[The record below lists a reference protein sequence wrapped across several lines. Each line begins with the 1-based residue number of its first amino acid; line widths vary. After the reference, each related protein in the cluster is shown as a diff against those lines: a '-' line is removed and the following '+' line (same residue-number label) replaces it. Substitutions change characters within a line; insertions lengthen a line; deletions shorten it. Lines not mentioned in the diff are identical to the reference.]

1 MTLFFSV
8 KFKNHS
14 SRFIGEVEFPL
25 NTFQFSEEY
34 KPAMIAYCRRGLTN
48 QLSKWGIEADQVI
61 QAEFFFHR
69 GSEEVMFFEWSK

>member
-34 KPAMIAYCRRGLTN
+34 KPAMISYCRNSLTN
-48 QLSKWGIEADQVI
+48 HLQKWGFEGCQMIG
-61 QAEFFFHR
+61 AEFFFYK
-69 GSEEVMFFEWSK
+69 EKKEILFFEWNK